1 MARFPPGR
9 LSTWRHENPISI
21 WRAFIVLILIGA
33 PACGLFR
40 DSGPRAPQAPPT
52 PEPTPLPSVVR
63 ARELVVARAWAEPR
77 QLPPAGGQTQIL
89 VLARKRNGDPFE
101 GVEVQVQT
109 SEGTLFSASR
119 ILTTDAAGRTR
130 DRLTTTRSA
139 VVTVNVGGTIHKIE
153 VTVAGR

>member
-1 MARFPPGR
+1 MVRSRR
-9 LSTWRHENPISI
+9 LLVV
-21 WRAFIVLILIGA
+21 FILIAA

-40 DSGPRAPQAPPT
+40 DSGPRAPEAPPT
-52 PEPTPLPSVVR
+52 PEPTPLPRVARAAEPVV
-63 ARELVVARAWAEPR
+63 VRAWAEPR
-77 QLPPAGGQTQIL
+77 QLPPAGGQAQIL

-130 DRLTTTRSA
+130 DRLTTSRPA
-139 VVTVNVGGTIHKIE
+139 VVTVNVGGSVHEIE
-153 VTVAGR
+153 VAVAGR

>member
-1 MARFPPGR
+1 MVR
-9 LSTWRHENPISI
+9 LRST
-21 WRAFIVLILIGA
+21 FIVIILIAA
-33 PACGLFR
+33 PACGVFR
-40 DSGPRAPQAPPT
+40 SGRAPEGPPT
-52 PEPTPLPSVVR
+52 PEPTPLPSVAR
-63 ARELVVARAWAEPR
+63 APAPVVARAWAEPR

-130 DRLTTTRSA
+130 DRLTTRRSA
-139 VVTVNVGGTIHKIE
+139 LVRVNVGGAIHKVE
-153 VTVAGR
+153 VAVAAGR

>member
-1 MARFPPGR
+1 MVRFRRR
-9 LSTWRHENPISI
+9 L
-21 WRAFIVLILIGA
+21 IVLILIAA

-40 DSGPRAPQAPPT
+40 SGPRAPEAPPS
-52 PEPTPLPSVVR
+52 PEPTPLPKVTR
-63 ARELVVARAWAEPR
+63 ASEPVVARAWAEPR

-130 DRLTTTRSA
+130 DRLTTRRPA
-139 VVTVNVGGTIHKIE
+139 VVTVNVGGAIHKVE
-153 VTVAGR
+153 VAVAGH